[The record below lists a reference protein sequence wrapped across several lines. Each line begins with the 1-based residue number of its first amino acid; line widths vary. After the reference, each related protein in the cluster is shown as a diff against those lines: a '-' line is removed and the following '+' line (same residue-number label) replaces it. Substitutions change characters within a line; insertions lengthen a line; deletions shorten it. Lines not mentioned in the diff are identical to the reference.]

1 MERHGGDVRGTVT
14 PEAKEHRGT
23 EEHTHILV

>member
-14 PEAKEHRGT
+14 PEGKEQRGT